1 MEKVYVKVCKYED
14 LKEDQTVIEVEGKNV
29 LLIKLDGNV
38 YALENKCTHE
48 RLPLNGGDIH
58 DGQIQCPHHGAR
70 YEIKSGRAT
79 QFPAVMD
86 MKTYDVK
93 IENDDVLVAL

>member
-1 MEKVYVKVCKYED
+1 LEKVYVKVCKYED
-14 LKEDQTVIEVEGKNV
+14 LKEDQTVIEIEGKNV

-48 RLPLNGGDIH
+48 RLPLNGGDIY

>member
-1 MEKVYVKVCKYED
+1 LEKVYVKVCKYED
-14 LKEDQTVIEVEGKNV
+14 LKEDQTVIEIEGKNV

-48 RLPLNGGDIH
+48 RLPLNGGDIY

-93 IENDDVLVAL
+93 IENDEVLVAL